1 VVEVAFALVS
11 SLNSISIKLDF
22 RDRIWTYTQG
32 YLAAD
37 AVEEAAAAT
46 MINAEECGSEEGNV
60 DGMRLVQLLL
70 RHMAF
75 TTRHSLRTNN

>member
-1 VVEVAFALVS
+1 
-11 SLNSISIKLDF
+11 
-22 RDRIWTYTQG
+22 
-32 YLAAD
+32 
-37 AVEEAAAAT
+37 